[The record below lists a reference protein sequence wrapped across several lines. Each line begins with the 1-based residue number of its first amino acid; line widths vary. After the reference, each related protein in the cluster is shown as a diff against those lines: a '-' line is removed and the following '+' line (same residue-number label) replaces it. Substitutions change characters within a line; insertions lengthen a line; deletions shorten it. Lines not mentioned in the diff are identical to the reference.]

1 MNQTINDVKIEKEII
16 HEIDHENELKDKL
29 QSLERIYEAIQKENQ
44 NYKNKYNGLRISELS
59 RIAGPLYQTISQYK
73 SELKPSKKMKI
84 VLV

>member
-1 MNQTINDVKIEKEII
+1 MHKIMDEIEIEKEII

-59 RIAGPLYQTISQYK
+59 RIAGPLHQTISQYK
-73 SELKPSKKMKI
+73 SELKPSKKMKT